1 MLEKGMRMRIGTLA
15 AGALALVLST
25 PAFANTMVLGT
36 PVDGSSL
43 TQNDGNAADKSNTR
57 TASINNGALDNTAS
71 FQIRAQV
78 SADEGL
84 ATNPDV
90 AVDLT
95 VQYDIPYTITRT
107 VSGVLNGGTY
117 KDASAPTQ
125 TVTFTIT
132 TKGDV
137 AKDNSQATGGLG
149 NALSFNGTM
158 SSLGSRFAAQTI
170 NIAASQL
177 GGGGVAST
185 DLNTSDVGSW
195 ITGAN
200 SSGAAAGEIS
210 LLIQVPTDYRMWSD
224 FAPPAAINYNAP
236 WSVTQSLTDT
246 VRISFRLRV
255 ESRASG
261 SVSTTGGEAISC
273 FGQTSTMGSFAL
285 DNNAAVNCQDGVQ
298 GTATVTAGAPV
309 VTTVA
314 IPEPTSLLLI
324 GAGLVGL
331 AYVGRR
337 KLS

>member
-1 MLEKGMRMRIGTLA
+1 M
-15 AGALALVLST
+15 
-25 PAFANTMVLGT
+25 
-36 PVDGSSL
+36 
-43 TQNDGNAADKSNTR
+43 
-57 TASINNGALDNTAS
+57 NNGALDNTAS
-71 FQIRAQV
+71 FQVRAQV

-84 ATNPDV
+84 ATNADV

-95 VQYDIPYTITRT
+95 VTYDIPYTITRT
-107 VSGVLNGGTY
+107 VTGVFDGIGYNI
-117 KDASAPTQ
+117 ASAPSQ

-132 TKGDV
+132 TRGDV

-149 NALSFNGTM
+149 NALAFNGTM

-195 ITGAN
+195 VTGAN

-210 LLIQVPTDYRMWSD
+210 LLVQVPTDYRMWSD
-224 FAPPAAINYNAP
+224 FAAPVAIDYTNP
-236 WSVTQSLTDT
+236 WNVTQSLTDT
-246 VRISFRLRV
+246 LRISFRLRV

-261 SVSTTGGEAISC
+261 SISTTGGEAIAC
-273 FGQTSTMGSFAL
+273 FGQTSGMGSFAL

-298 GTATVTAGAPV
+298 GTATVTTGAAIQTV
-309 VTTVA
+309 VSN
-314 IPEPTSLLLI
+314 IPEPTTVLLL
-324 GAGLVGL
+324 GGGLLGL
-331 AYVGRR
+331 GLYGRR

>member
-1 MLEKGMRMRIGTLA
+1 MRMRIGTLA
-15 AGALALVLST
+15 AGALTLLLST
-25 PAFANTMVLGT
+25 PALANTITLGN
-36 PVDGSSL
+36 PVDGSVL
-43 TQNDGNAADKSNTR
+43 TQNDGVAADKSNSR
-57 TASINNGALDNTAS
+57 TASVNNGALDNTAS

-84 ATNPDV
+84 ATNADV

-95 VQYDIPYTITRT
+95 VTYDIPYTITRT
-107 VSGVLNGGTY
+107 VSGSFGGSSY
-117 KDASAPTQ
+117 NFASAPTQ
-125 TVTFTIT
+125 TITFSIT

-137 AKDNSQATGGLG
+137 AKDNSQTTGGLG
-149 NALSFNGTM
+149 NALAFNGTM
-158 SSLGSRFAAQTI
+158 SSLGGRFAAQTI

-210 LLIQVPTDYRMWSD
+210 FLAQVPTDYRMWSD
-224 FAPPAAINYNAP
+224 FTPPAAIDYNNP

-246 VRISFRLRV
+246 LRISFRLRV

-261 SVSTTGGEAISC
+261 SISTTGGEAISC

-298 GTATVTAGAPV
+298 GTATVATGAPILTQV
-309 VTTVA
+309 SV
-314 IPEPTSLLLI
+314 PEPTTLLLL
-324 GAGLVGL
+324 GAGLVGIG
-331 AYVGRR
+331 YFGRR